1 MEVGSVGVVG
11 VAGGVVGGLTN
22 GGCPANS
29 SAISAI
35 SSLPVLSICGV
46 ALDMP
51 ISGEGISSGRMIL
64 LGIRYFIL

>member
-35 SSLPVLSICGV
+35 LSNKGAEMGAFLRYEAR
-46 ALDMP
+46 ALSYKLRQCVWPDP
-51 ISGEGISSGRMIL
+51 
-64 LGIRYFIL
+64 